1 MRFATVFF
9 TLLVLA
15 APASGQK
22 EIVTME
28 GGDLGLPFSPAVW
41 AGDVLYLS
49 GALGNEPGTTT
60 IKGDAAE
67 QTKQTLA
74 NLRAAATAAGIELDR
89 VVSMDLYLA
98 DRGEFRAISQVLAS
112 ELAGPIAPARATLEA
127 DMALR
132 EAKLEIGMIAVR
144 DGVEIKKITPMR
156 WPEKAG
162 FSWGVMAGDSL
173 FISGMLSNDPALNLF
188 YQGDAGLQTSKA
200 LANVDAVLEAAGLSK
215 KDVVRC
221 RVFLADA
228 RDYGAMNDAYGA
240 YFDDSPPARATVRAK
255 LLPPDA
261 RVEIQCQ
268 AVRDAGRKVVRVAG
282 EKPSGRPFSP
292 AVEAGGMLYVAGMVG
307 RGEDGYPAGVEA
319 QTQVTLDRLAQ
330 SLDAAGLDFTDVV
343 SATVYLTDIRHYAAM
358 NAIYAERVGTPAP
371 ARATVGT
378 ALMSP
383 EALVEIQMTAV
394 RPVEGEAENQ

>member
-1 MRFATVFF
+1 MRFATVLIA
-9 TLLVLA
+9 LLVLA
-15 APASGQK
+15 APAVAQK

-49 GALGNEPGTTT
+49 GALGNEPGTTNIT
-60 IKGDAAE
+60 GDAEA

-74 NLRAAATAAGIELDR
+74 NLTAAAKAAGISLDR

-98 DRGEFRAISQVLAS
+98 DRGEFRAISKVLAS
-112 ELAGPIAPARATLEA
+112 ELKTPVPPARATLEA

-132 EAKLEIGMIAVR
+132 EAKLEIGMVAVR
-144 DGVEIKKITPMR
+144 DGVEIKRITPMR
-156 WPEKAG
+156 WPDKG
-162 FSWGVMAGDSL
+162 FSWGVMAGKNL

-188 YQGDAGLQTSKA
+188 HQGDAGEQTSKA
-200 LANVDAVLEAAGLSK
+200 LANVDAVLKAAEMSK

-228 RDYGAMNDAYGA
+228 RDYDAMNKAYGE
-240 YFDDSPPARATVRAK
+240 YFDDAPPARATVRAK
-255 LLPPDA
+255 LLPSDA

-268 AVRDAGRKVVRVAG
+268 AVKDGDRKIVRAKG

-292 AVEAGGMLYVAGMVG
+292 AVEADGLLYVAGMVG
-307 RGEDGYPAGVEA
+307 RAADGYPAGVEA
-319 QTQVTLDRLAQ
+319 QTEVTLDRLAK
-330 SLDAAGLDFTDVV
+330 SLEAAGLDFGDVV
-343 SATVYLTDIRHYAAM
+343 NATVYLTDIRHYSAM

-383 EALVEIQMTAV
+383 DALVEIQMTAV
-394 RPVEGEAENQ
+394 RPKDAKK